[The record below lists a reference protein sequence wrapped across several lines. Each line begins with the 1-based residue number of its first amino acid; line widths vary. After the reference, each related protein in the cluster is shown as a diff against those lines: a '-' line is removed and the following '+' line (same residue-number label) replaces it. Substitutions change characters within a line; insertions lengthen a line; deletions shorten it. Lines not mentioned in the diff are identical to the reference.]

1 MKLLGISLAVMLAAA
16 VMVGCGGDD
25 DGDYETR
32 TVEGITFSWKVNGTQ
47 DSLLVKLSATTV
59 GMLLVGFDIDPLDGL
74 QDANII
80 TGYVV
85 GDSVYIR
92 DNIGTGEEAYL
103 PDTVYG
109 GTDDV
114 ADKAGTEN
122 GGTEISFTIPLDSGD
137 PYDVVLE
144 VGEYYL
150 IFVAWGNNDNHAYAP
165 QVYGSMEIE
174 L

>member
-1 MKLLGISLAVMLAAA
+1 MRLIKTGLVLIAAA
-16 VMVGCGGDD
+16 VLIAGCGGDD
-25 DGDYETR
+25 DGGYETK
-32 TVEGITFSWKVNGTQ
+32 TVEGITLSWKLNDSQ
-47 DSLLVKLSATTV
+47 DSLLVKVSATTV
-59 GMLLVGFDIDPLDGL
+59 GMVLVGFDIDPLSGL

-85 GDSVYIR
+85 DTTVYIQ

-103 PDTVYG
+103 PDTTFN

-114 ADKAGTEN
+114 AEKAGTEN
-122 GGTEISFTIPLDSGD
+122 GGTEITFTIPLDSGD

-144 VGEYYL
+144 VGNSYL
-150 IFVAWGNNDNHAYAP
+150 VFLAWGNNDSHAYSP
-165 QVYGSMEIE
+165 QVYASTEIE

>member
-1 MKLLGISLAVMLAAA
+1 MRLIKTGVAVMLAT
-16 VMVGCGGDD
+16 VLIVGCGGDG
-25 DGDYETR
+25 DGDYNTK
-32 TVEGITFSWKVNGTQ
+32 TVEGITFSWKTNDAE

-59 GMLLVGFDIDPLDGL
+59 GMLMVGFDIDPLSGL
-74 QDANII
+74 QGANII

-85 GDSVYIR
+85 GDTVYIR

-122 GGTEISFTIPLDSGD
+122 GGTEISFTIPLNSGD
-137 PYDVVLE
+137 PNDVVLE
-144 VGEYYL
+144 VGESYL
-150 IFVAWGNNDNHAYAP
+150 IFLAWGNNDTHSYAP
-165 QVYGSMEIE
+165 QVYASTEIE

>member
-1 MKLLGISLAVMLAAA
+1 MKLLGISLAVMLAAG
-16 VMVGCGGDD
+16 VIVGCGGDD
-25 DGDYETR
+25 DGGYETK
-32 TVEGITFSWKVNGTQ
+32 TVEGITLSWKLNDTE

-59 GMLLVGFDIDPLDGL
+59 GMVLVGFDIDPLSGL

-85 GDSVYIR
+85 GDTAYIQ

-103 PDTVYG
+103 PDTAFN

-122 GGTEISFTIPLDSGD
+122 GGTEITFTIPLDSGD
-137 PYDVVLE
+137 PYDTVLE
-144 VGEYYL
+144 VGNSYL
-150 IFVAWGNNDNHAYAP
+150 VFLAWTTNDSHVYAP
-165 QVYGSMEIE
+165 EVYASTEIE